1 MPQASGVRPPT
12 RDEWRRLYQAAQAL
26 KALAPWAWLEEDDLF
41 GVQDPES
48 GQLGFVSVMGMLGE
62 HYAASLYLGAEG
74 LYGFW
79 RLQMH
84 GPFMTPETLFEI
96 PQLQASFE
104 DRDQL
109 DEHDRRV
116 IKDLGLRFRGRQAWP
131 LFRSYRPGFL
141 PWRLEAHEARFLTH
155 ALEQL
160 ANVAVRAKNDPE
172 LLTPE
177 DDEVYL
183 VRVPRREGDT
193 LVWEDEARRV
203 PPPEGT
209 TITSAIDK
217 SSLELLK
224 GLPPGRHTLE
234 IDLFMF
240 PAPIAPKGER
250 PYFPYMLMIVEAQSG
265 MIVANEL
272 LEPLPSLQAMWEGVL
287 GAFLTQL
294 AKLELRPATVR
305 ARSPLLLDLLEYP
318 AYEVGFALEASDELP
333 GIDEA
338 REALKGFLS

>member
-1 MPQASGVRPPT
+1 MPQTPDVRPPT
-12 RDEWRRLYQAAQAL
+12 RDEWRRLYQAAQAA
-26 KALAPWAWLEEDDLF
+26 KELAPWAWLEEDDLF

-48 GQLGFVSVMGMLGE
+48 GQLSFVSVMGMLGE

-79 RLQMH
+79 QLQAH

-116 IKDLGLRFRGRQAWP
+116 IKDLGLKFRGRQAWP

-141 PWRLEAHEARFLTH
+141 PWRLEAHEARFMTH

-160 ANVAVRAKNDPE
+160 ADVAVRAKDDPA

-177 DDEVYL
+177 DDENYL
-183 VRVPRREGDT
+183 VRVPRRDGDT
-193 LVWEDEARRV
+193 LVWEDEVRRV
-203 PPPEGT
+203 PPPEGA
-209 TITSAIDK
+209 TITSHIDEK
-217 SSLELLK
+217 KLKVLKELT
-224 GLPPGRHTLE
+224 PGHHTLE
-234 IDLFMF
+234 TDLFMF

-250 PYFPYMLMIVEAQSG
+250 PYFPYMLMVVEEQSG
-265 MIVANEL
+265 MILANEL
-272 LEPLPSLQAMWEGVL
+272 LEPLPSLQAMWGKVL
-287 GAFLTQL
+287 GTFLTQL
-294 AKLELRPATVR
+294 ANLELRPATVR
-305 ARSPLLLDLLEYP
+305 ARSPLLLELLEYP

-338 REALKGFLS
+338 REALSSFLG